1 MPDIISAED
10 AARLQACTLEDAQ
23 RFYVSLDR
31 YFQDKIREAK
41 DEAEKEQWK
50 TSFWRTMG
58 DLARKDRFFLLTW
71 MLNRK
76 DLNRPWLYVRCREV
90 EQEPDGYLDLW
101 AREHYKSTIIT
112 FGGVIQEVLRD
123 PEITIGIFSHTK
135 PVAKTF
141 LNQIKQEFEGNPR
154 LKAAYPDIVWRNPK
168 KDAPT
173 WSEDKGIVLKR
184 KSNPKELTVE
194 ANGLVEGMPVG
205 RHYRLMVYDDVVT
218 QESVTTPE
226 QIEKTTQA
234 WELSG
239 FLGQVEGGR
248 RWHIGTRYH
257 FNDTYKTILDREA
270 ATPRVYPATEDGSPA
285 GHPVL
290 ISPEALE
297 RTRREKGP
305 YVFACQYLLNPVA
318 DDAQGFKREW
328 LKFYEDAVEWKGM
341 NRYVTVDPANEKKKN
356 SDFSVF
362 WVLGLAPDNNIYILD
377 CVRDRVNLTERA
389 EILFALHKQY
399 KPNGV
404 AYEKYGKDS
413 DIQHFEDRMRRENY
427 RFSITPVG
435 GVTRKEDRIRRLVP
449 MFEQG
454 RVWMP
459 EMMLRNSD
467 GRQIDLVKHFIDNE
481 YLAFPVAVHD
491 DMLDALARVLE
502 PDLFAV
508 WPKDDADAL
517 AYAKRSGRTRYNRK
531 PTRSLSWMSM

>member
-1 MPDIISAED
+1 VTDLLSTEDID
-10 AARLQACTLEDAQ
+10 RLRACTREEAQ
-23 RFYVSLDR
+23 RFYAEVW
-31 YFQDKIREAK
+31 
-41 DEAEKEQWK
+41 AEKSWPLIAELGK
-50 TSFWRTMG
+50 
-58 DLARKDRFFLLTW
+58 KDRFFLLTW
-71 MLNRK
+71 ILNRK
-76 DLNRPWLYVRCREV
+76 DMDRDWLYARCREV
-90 EQEPDGYLDLW
+90 EAAPDGYLDLW

-112 FGGVIQEVLRD
+112 FGGVIQEIVRD

-141 LNQIKQEFEGNPR
+141 LVQIKTELETNVR
-154 LKAAYPDIVWRNPK
+154 LKAAYPEIFHKNPSK
-168 KDAPT
+168 EART
-173 WSEDKGIVLKR
+173 WSEDKGIVVKR
-184 KSNPKELTVE
+184 KSNPKESTVE

-270 ATPRVYPATEDGSPA
+270 AIPRVYAATADGTPS
-285 GHPVL
+285 GVPVL
-290 ISPEALE
+290 ISPESLE
-297 RTRREKGP
+297 KTRREKGP

-328 LKFYEDAVEWKGM
+328 IRFYEDAVEWKGM
-341 NRYVTVDPANEKKKN
+341 NRYICVDPANEKKKN

-362 WVLGLAPDNNIYILD
+362 WVLGLAPDNNIYVLD

-389 EILFALHKQY
+389 DILFALHRQY
-399 KPNGV
+399 KPNAT

-449 MFEQG
+449 LFEQG
-454 RVWMP
+454 RVYLP
-459 EMMLRNSD
+459 EVMLRNSD
-467 GRQIDLVKHFIDNE
+467 GRQVDLVKHFIDNE

-491 DMLDALARVLE
+491 DMLDAMARVLE
-502 PDLFAV
+502 PDLYAV
-508 WPKDDADAL
+508 WPRDDTGAL
-517 AYAKRSGRTRYNRK
+517 DYAKRTGRTRYERK
-531 PTRSLSWMSM
+531 PTRTLSWMSM

>member
-1 MPDIISAED
+1 LD
-10 AARLQACTLEDAQ
+10 AWVKEVTGDEQAKRIAT
-23 RFYVSLDR
+23 R
-31 YFQDKIREAK
+31 
-41 DEAEKEQWK
+41 
-50 TSFWRTMG
+50 WRIFG
-58 DLARKDRFFLLTW
+58 ELSKKDRFFLLVW

-76 DLNRPWLYVRCREV
+76 DANRQWIYDRCREV
-90 EQEPDGYLDLW
+90 EKAPDGYLDLW
-101 AREHYKSTIIT
+101 AREHYKSTVIT
-112 FGGVIQEVLRD
+112 FAGVIQEIIRD
-123 PEITIGIFSHTK
+123 PEITIGIFSHNR

-141 LNQIKQEFEGNPR
+141 LIQIKTELEQNER
-154 LKAAYPDIVWRNPK
+154 LKKAFPDIFWKNVKEAR
-168 KDAPT
+168 T
-173 WSEDKGIVLKR
+173 WSEDKGIVVKR
-184 KSNPKELTVE
+184 KSNPKEATVE

-205 RHYRLMVYDDVVT
+205 RHYKLMVYDDVVT

-257 FNDTYKTILDREA
+257 FNDTYKVILDRDA
-270 ATPRVYPATEDGSPA
+270 ATPRVYPATADGSPS
-285 GHPVL
+285 GSPVL

-297 RTRREKGP
+297 KTRREKGP

-318 DDAQGFKREW
+318 DDAQGFRREW
-328 LKFYEDAVEWKGM
+328 IRFYEDAVEWKGM
-341 NRYVTVDPANEKKKN
+341 NRYITVDPANEKKKN

-389 EILFALHKQY
+389 DILFGLHRQY
-399 KPNGV
+399 KPNAV

-413 DIQHFEDRMRRENY
+413 DIQHFEDRMRRDNY

-454 RVWMP
+454 RVWLP
-459 EMMLRNSD
+459 EVMYRDSD
-467 GRQIDLVKHFIDNE
+467 GRKIDLVKHFIDNE

-491 DMLDALARVLE
+491 DMLDAMARVLE
-502 PDLFAV
+502 PELYAV
-508 WPKDDADAL
+508 WPRDDSSAT
-517 AYAKRSGRTRYNRK
+517 AYAKRSGRTRYERK
-531 PTRSLSWMSM
+531 PARSLSWMSM